1 MPWPRKIAHFG
12 EGSGKMKHEPK
23 PLNHEEIKKL
33 VYRLKN
39 LHVGRMDAV
48 EAAQLIELAYCGP
61 RFHHKK
67 RGSNYT
73 VVGAARLQF
82 STTMPK
88 DGDML
93 TLYRGDDGVYSVRAP
108 EEFNDGRFVEITKEN
123 EHEYAGSDASHS

>member
-12 EGSGKMKHEPK
+12 EGSGKMHHEPK
-23 PLNHEEIKKL
+23 PLNYRDIEKL

-39 LHVGRMDAV
+39 LHVGRMDAT
-48 EAAQLIELAYCGP
+48 EAAQLIEKAYLGP

-73 VVGAARLQF
+73 VIGEARLQC
-82 STTMPK
+82 SNKLPV

-93 TLYRGDDGVYSVRAP
+93 VLYRGDDGVYSVRDP
-108 EEFNDGRFVEITKEN
+108 DEFDDGRFVEITKEN
-123 EHEYAGSDASHS
+123 EHEYM

>member
-1 MPWPRKIAHFG
+1 MTNEK
-12 EGSGKMKHEPK
+12 
-23 PLNHEEIKKL
+23 IKKL
-33 VYRLKN
+33 VERLKYYY
-39 LHVGRMDAV
+39 VARADCRDAA
-48 EAAQLIELAYCGP
+48 ELIEASYIGP

-93 TLYRGDDGVYSVRAP
+93 TLYRGDDGAYSVRAP
-108 EEFNDGRFVEITKEN
+108 DEFNDGRFEPLKEN
-123 EHEYAGSDASHS
+123 